1 MKSSYL
7 LVGIKTKKL
16 FKLLSK
22 NRISFRPKYIFR
34 LLFILQ
40 NAFWSSIFSKRE
52 NKKVNNKLSSI
63 DLPDDP
69 VFIIGHWRTG
79 TTYLQ
84 KLMSFDENFVTPTLF
99 HTFIPK
105 GFVNSYRFYK
115 PIMKYALG
123 ENRPFDNMKAGMDEP
138 QEDEFALLRLSGYSP
153 LNKLIFPESSKYFL
167 LDNVEFTPFK
177 GSLNDWE
184 KSIDF
189 FYKKLSFVYYKRL
202 LIKNP
207 FHSMRIDFLKKK
219 FPKAKFI
226 HIYRNPL
233 DVVPSTMKMWSI
245 VGSNNE
251 MNGKW
256 SSPKCEEVAEF
267 YDFLLRKVHA
277 DLMKLPKDDYTEIAF
292 EEIESDPAKAIKK
305 IYDSL
310 GISYSE
316 AYLGRIIQ
324 FVDNNSDYQKNRY
337 SISNEDA
344 EIVRSKMKQH
354 MIRYGYI

>member
-22 NRISFRPKYIFR
+22 NKISFRPKYIVR
-34 LLFILQ
+34 LLFIIQ

-52 NKKVNNKLSSI
+52 NRKVNSKINDIS
-63 DLPDDP
+63 LPQDP

-99 HTFIPK
+99 QTFIPE

-153 LNKLIFPESSKYFL
+153 LNDLIFPADNKYFL
-167 LDNVEFTPFK
+167 NDIKDFTPK
-177 GSLNDWE
+177 NSSLKKWE
-184 KSIDF
+184 SSMDF
-189 FYKKLSFVYYKRL
+189 FYKKLSYIYNKRL
-202 LIKNP
+202 LVKNP
-207 FHSMRIDFLKKK
+207 FHSMRIDLLREK
-219 FPKAKFI
+219 FPEAKFI
-226 HIYRNPL
+226 HIYRNPF
-233 DVVPSTMKMWSI
+233 DVVPSTVKMWSI

-251 MNGKW
+251 LNGKW
-256 SSPKCEEVAEF
+256 KSPSCSEVAEF
-267 YDFLLRKVHA
+267 YKRLLTKVDD
-277 DLMKLPKDDYTEIAF
+277 DLKKLPSGSYTEVSF
-292 EEIESDPAKAIKK
+292 EEIEKDPVAAIKN

-310 GISYSE
+310 GLEYSDE
-316 AYLGRIIQ
+316 YLERIKK
-324 FVDNNSDYQKNRY
+324 FADNNKDYQKNIY
-337 SISNEDA
+337 NISKEEK
-344 EIVRSKMKQH
+344 EIVSSTLEQH
-354 MIRYGYI
+354 IIRYGYL